1 MPPTGWT
8 SAYAVEFSRSRQ
20 LIEGTHESFD
30 EWAQRIPGE

>member
-8 SAYAVEFSRSRQ
+8 SAYAVEFSSSRQ
-20 LIEGTHESFD
+20 LIGTHESFD